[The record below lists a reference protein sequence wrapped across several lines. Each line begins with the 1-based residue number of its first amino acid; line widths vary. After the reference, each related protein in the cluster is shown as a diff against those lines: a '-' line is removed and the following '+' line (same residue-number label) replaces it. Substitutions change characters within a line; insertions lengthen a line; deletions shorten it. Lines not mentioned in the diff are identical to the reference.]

1 MPRAVTAYLRHLATR
16 CHRIASDSDEQ
27 HTAKELELISLE
39 LIERARDFETLLA
52 PRDVSETPAVPV
64 GGHPRDP

>member
-1 MPRAVTAYLRHLATR
+1 MPRAIAAYLRHLATR

-39 LIERARDFETLLA
+39 LIEKARDFEKIPA
-52 PRDVSETPAVPV
+52 PRDASEAPTAPV
-64 GGHPRDP
+64 AGGPRGP